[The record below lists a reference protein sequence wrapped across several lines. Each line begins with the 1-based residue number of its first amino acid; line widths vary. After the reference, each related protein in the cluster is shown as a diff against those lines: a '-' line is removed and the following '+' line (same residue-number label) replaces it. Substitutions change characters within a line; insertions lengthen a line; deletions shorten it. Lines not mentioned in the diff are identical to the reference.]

1 MRIEGGSCN
10 FPDPARYLVATCLPQ
25 ADVPHHSF
33 AMYFL
38 TCSNRLLQT
47 FWETGSCT
55 LICTC
60 LQMLRCRRC
69 ATGCCHKRWPPTAR
83 AACSIAQPAC
93 SAMPSSSQTEM
104 SLSSRSTSC
113 WSVGSPTATISAS
126 RYGRKAAWGGA
137 GGQQPT
143 RPDQATSVLSG
154 SVSMKAQ
161 CCPPFER
168 FPSKV

>member
-1 MRIEGGSCN
+1 MPAASRRATSQLCN
-10 FPDPARYLVATCLPQ
+10 VL
-25 ADVPHHSF
+25 
-33 AMYFL
+33 L

-60 LQMLRCRRC
+60 LQTLRCRRC

-83 AACSIAQPAC
+83 AACS
-93 SAMPSSSQTEM
+93 AMPSSSQMAM

-113 WSVGSPTATISAS
+113 WSVGSPTAAISAS

-143 RPDQATSVLSG
+143 RPDQAMLSG
-154 SVSMKAQ
+154 NESRGAALLKNCHRKFKQLGAAGHHSLHNCTHELLESQAHW
-161 CCPPFER
+161 
-168 FPSKV
+168 